1 MNIVIFAVLAA
12 LNFSHADAT
21 FISGTDFQAC
31 RKELLEMLPV
41 AEDSK
46 SKSQVLWRLARVQLM
61 LGEKETTKEGR
72 RTVFAEGVKYGEQA
86 IAASPKDP
94 DCYMWHS
101 ACVGR
106 ECQTHSLKDQA
117 QAVPVMMRDLSMIL
131 ETMGRTDYS
140 AAWQAL
146 AEIYWNHPF
155 KSNDEAIN
163 FTRKAISTIPSG
175 ELRLSAYI
183 LLAQMLIKRD
193 AGPSKRTSIIK
204 SNASK
209 TVKGNIGKFSC
220 YDGILGPGFKPVW
233 SSKSISELSDAE
245 EAEAILKY
253 AENIYIKRNNKTV
266 IDRTDYRTIQS
277 LLKKL

>member
-1 MNIVIFAVLAA
+1 MNIMVFAVLAA
-12 LNFSHADAT
+12 LNFSHADAS
-21 FISGTDFQAC
+21 FVSGADFKAN
-31 RKELLEMLPV
+31 RKELLEMLPM
-41 AEDSK
+41 ADSPK

-61 LGEKETTKEGR
+61 LGEKETSKEGR

-117 QAVPVMMRDLSMIL
+117 QAVPVMMKDLSMIL
-131 ETMGRTDYS
+131 ETLGRTDYS

-163 FTRKAISTIPSG
+163 FTRKAIATIPSG
-175 ELRLSAYI
+175 ELRLSAYTLI
-183 LLAQMLIKRD
+183 ARMLIKRN
-193 AGPSKRTSIIK
+193 ASPSKRASMIK

-209 TVKGNIGKFSC
+209 AVKGNIGKYSC
-220 YDGILGPGFKPVW
+220 YDGILGPGFKPAW
-233 SSKSISELSDAE
+233 ASKSLSEMSDTE
-245 EAEAILKY
+245 EAESILKY
-253 AENIYIKRNNKTV
+253 AENIYIKCSNKTV
-266 IDRTDYRTIQS
+266 IDRTDYRAIQS
-277 LLKKL
+277 LLKTL